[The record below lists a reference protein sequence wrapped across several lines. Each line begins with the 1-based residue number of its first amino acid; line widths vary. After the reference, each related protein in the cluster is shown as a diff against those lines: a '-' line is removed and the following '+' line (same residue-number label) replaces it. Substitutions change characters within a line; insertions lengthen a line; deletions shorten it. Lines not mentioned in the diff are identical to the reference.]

1 MKLLE
6 LQIQDTMYSFVNLS
20 PMIEGTIE
28 LSEIRF
34 PFATESDCSTDKDY
48 TEFFILVLTHADQI
62 YTSEYITGEQSPL
75 KFEKKF
81 ALRNVP
87 PNFEIKL
94 KLFCLKQRTSDEYFW
109 VIFSFFFELEFLV
122 IATFSGET

>member
-6 LQIQDTMYSFVNLS
+6 LQIQDTMYSLVNLS

-34 PFATESDCSTDKDY
+34 PFATGQSDCPTDKDY

-81 ALRNVP
+81 VLRNVP

-94 KLFCLKQRTSDEYFW
+94 KLFCLKQRTSDEYLW
-109 VIFSFFFELEFLV
+109 VIFYFIF
-122 IATFSGET
+122 

>member
-6 LQIQDTMYSFVNLS
+6 TQLQETMYSSINDTS
-20 PMIEGTIE
+20 PMLEGTIE

-34 PFATESDCSTDKDY
+34 PFATQSDCSTDKHF
-48 TEFFILVLTHADQI
+48 TEFFILVVSYADQI
-62 YTSEYITGEQSPL
+62 YTSEYITGEQNPL

-81 ALRNVP
+81 IFRKVP

-109 VIFSFFFELEFLV
+109 VIFCV
-122 IATFSGET
+122 RIKVCVNC